1 MGFNWRNLLGKV
13 VDNVSNYIDTRTT
26 TKKNAEKRPDHR
38 PRYLNNSDVLENSL
52 DVRQNNWN
60 SDTMLKA
67 WPDGIP
73 KPGTTPEF
81 ENTSTPSAT
90 LPGLTPEERALAAV
104 YNFSE
109 TGLTADSPK
118 KEQDAVNSLMF
129 GFHRAGKVN
138 PENRDLTG
146 LPFKEVLSFQK
157 RMFDQGLCRKV
168 PGTGQ
173 TSCAIGGL
181 QATYP
186 ETYWKAVGFNDDTP
200 WTTDNLNL
208 LAVRG
213 YAAKQGGVDAERLK
227 REGLSDDV
235 LHDLSKVWASFPKKG
250 GGSYYAGQP
259 AKKPGV
265 LRTIYEN
272 SLKSTY

>member
-1 MGFNWRNLLGKV
+1 MGFDWGNLLGKV
-13 VDNVSNYIDTRTT
+13 ADGVSNYLDRADAAER
-26 TKKNAEKRPDHR
+26 AEKWPEHR
-38 PRYLNNSDVLENSL
+38 PRYLDNSGVLENSL
-52 DVRQNNWN
+52 DVRQDNWN
-60 SDTMLKA
+60 SDDMLRA
-67 WPDGIP
+67 WPEGIP

-157 RMFDQGLCRKV
+157 RMLDQGLCRKV

>member
-1 MGFNWRNLLGKV
+1 MGFDWGNLLGKV
-13 VDNVSNYIDTRTT
+13 TDGVSKYLKARAAA
-26 TKKNAEKRPDHR
+26 KQHAEDWPTQR
-38 PRYLNNSDVLENSL
+38 PRYLDNSGVLENSL
-52 DVRQNNWN
+52 DVRQDNWN
-60 SDTMLKA
+60 SDDMLRA
-67 WPDGIP
+67 WPEGIP

-157 RMFDQGLCRKV
+157 RMLDQGLCRKV

-213 YAAKQGGVDAERLK
+213 YAAKQGGVNAERLR
-227 REGLSDDV
+227 REGLSDNV
-235 LHDLSKVWASFPKKG
+235 LHDLSKVWASFPKIG
-250 GGSYYAGQP
+250 GGSYYPGQP
-259 AKKPGV
+259 AKDPEV
-265 LRTIYEN
+265 LRTIYEKELN
-272 SLKSTY
+272 SMY